1 MWLTILSG
9 IDHGRIC
16 RGMRME
22 RKKIYLGSVEK
33 AIAFVTASG
42 RAEAVMHL
50 VSGTVTVDAKSIL
63 GVFSMKLDQ
72 PMFVEIFGDDNSRE
86 MAKRMIKDYLTD

>member
-1 MWLTILSG
+1 
-9 IDHGRIC
+9 
-16 RGMRME
+16 ME

-42 RAEAVMHL
+42 KAEAVMHL
-50 VSGTVTVDAKSIL
+50 ISGAVTVDAKSIL

-72 PMFVEIFGDDNSRE
+72 PMLVEIIGDDSSRE
-86 MAKRMIKDYLTD
+86 KAKQIIREYLTE